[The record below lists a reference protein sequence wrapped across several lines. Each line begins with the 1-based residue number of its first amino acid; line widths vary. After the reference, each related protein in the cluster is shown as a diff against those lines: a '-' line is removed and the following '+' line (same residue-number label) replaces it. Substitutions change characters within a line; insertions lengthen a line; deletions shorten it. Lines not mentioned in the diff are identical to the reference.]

1 MSTLQN
7 VTAPTSDIETIRKK
21 HLKRFIIKSME
32 DSESLSIE
40 GDPLYAAV
48 ADACGVKIPYC
59 R

>member
-1 MSTLQN
+1 
-7 VTAPTSDIETIRKK
+7 
-21 HLKRFIIKSME
+21 ME

-48 ADACGVKIPYC
+48 AGACGVKIPYC